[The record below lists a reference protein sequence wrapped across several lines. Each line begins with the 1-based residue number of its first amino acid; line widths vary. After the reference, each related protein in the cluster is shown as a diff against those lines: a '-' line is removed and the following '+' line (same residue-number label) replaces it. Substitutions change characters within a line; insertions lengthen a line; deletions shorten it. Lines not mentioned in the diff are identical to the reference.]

1 MPIEIGTMEII
12 AIVAGA
18 FIGLIVGNWAFGQL
32 EKRFGD
38 VTSTIGA
45 FFSGLLALLV
55 VASLVSPAIGQATGL
70 RAKPKKKKPKA
81 KPEKEAF
88 ALVSV
93 TDQYAEPTQAIQ
105 NGKVRILASEPKPG
119 ESVVKLTGVENTNS
133 DGAACLKVAGVYP
146 GLEAWTSATKS
157 GYYPDKKRVVLTETK
172 APERQVALQLADQGS
187 WDIDLIAVTNGDN
200 IATEAV
206 GDRIENIKVD
216 VGVDVVFD
224 LYVRNAESE
233 SAIRDI
239 QQTNSRGDEFGNLD
253 GFKCDVYKAEGVEA
267 SLVSGDMNLSA
278 EDEGTM
284 NYEGD
289 LVHLKDIVM
298 RVEIDQS
305 SSNASGDE
313 LATIDLNDLLDE
325 TGIHGVTGLASAT
338 ISITVA

>member
-38 VTSTIGA
+38 VTSSIGA

-70 RAKPKKKKPKA
+70 RAKPPKPKPA
-81 KPEKEAF
+81 KPKKEAF
-88 ALVSV
+88 ALDSV
-93 TDQYAEPTQAIQ
+93 TDEYAEPTQAIQ
-105 NGKVRILASEPKPG
+105 NAKVRVLASEPKPG
-119 ESVVKLTGVENTNS
+119 ESVVKLTDVENTNS
-133 DGAACLKVAGVYP
+133 DGAAVLKVEGVYP

-172 APERQVALQLADQGS
+172 APERQVKLQLADQGS
-187 WDIDLIAVTNGDN
+187 WDIDLIGVTNADN

-224 LYVRNAESE
+224 LYVRNNESE

-239 QQTNSRGDEFGNLD
+239 QQTNSRGDEFSNLD

-267 SLVSGDMNLSA
+267 SLVSGDMSLSA